1 MGALS
6 RAQEPLVL
14 KFQTHK
20 KKGTIL
26 HRISHRFTLF
36 PAVAFVHLSLCM
48 FAVRSADL
56 FFTPR
61 LQQQHYSYPHR
72 TTWSENHYLSVC
84 LCLETDDS
92 MLLASHQ
99 TFETGLTAC
108 QELYLYKVYH
118 TPGPRVL
125 LGWCA
130 LVASS
135 SIMCG
140 VGSSWPWLAGIE
152 CRQRAPSPAVSSHA
166 IDCLPGSCSRFI
178 RGMLS

>member
-48 FAVRSADL
+48 FAVAWRRTIQCSWPLIRHLKPVLLRVRSCIY
-56 FFTPR
+56 TR
-61 LQQQHYSYPHR
+61 
-72 TTWSENHYLSVC
+72 
-84 LCLETDDS
+84 
-92 MLLASHQ
+92 
-99 TFETGLTAC
+99 
-108 QELYLYKVYH
+108 VYH

-135 SIMCG
+135 SIMSC

>member
-1 MGALS
+1 MNNS
-6 RAQEPLVL
+6 AQN
-14 KFQTHK
+14 
-20 KKGTIL
+20 
-26 HRISHRFTLF
+26 
-36 PAVAFVHLSLCM
+36 
-48 FAVRSADL
+48 
-56 FFTPR
+56 FTPFHIVPCSCICSPVPLYVCCAICR
-61 LQQQHYSYPHR
+61 LVFYPKAAAALAPLQQQHYSYPHR

-118 TPGPRVL
+118 TPGHRVL

-152 CRQRAPSPAVSSHA
+152 CRQRAPSPAVSLHT